1 MNTSLLFGALLVV
14 AAFGVLWWSFAGAR
28 GEGGAVDL
36 RNDTT
41 RDSRELLLREAASD
55 RAVQPFLERVG
66 TRLRGYLPVQ
76 RVRELDKNVKQ
87 MGDPAWTVER
97 VIAMKLLLSLT
108 FFLLFMFRFVGNP
121 TFINFLLFVGST
133 AFGFFAPNGIVDNRR
148 NARKLLIRNSVSD
161 TIDQLNVMVRAGLGI
176 DAALTR
182 VTEYNSGP
190 LADEFARA
198 LQEMRFGL
206 TRNVALANLAER
218 TDVNELR
225 GFVAAL
231 SNADRLGVSVSQ
243 TLKVQAEDLRDRR
256 RQSAEEQAM
265 KLPVKILFPTVFCI
279 MPALF
284 IVLLGP
290 AAIRIFDQF

>member
-1 MNTSLLFGALLVV
+1 FADKPTFFNLLLLV
-14 AAFGVLWWSFAGAR
+14 GA
-28 GEGGAVDL
+28 
-36 RNDTT
+36 T
-41 RDSRELLLREAASD
+41 S
-55 RAVQPFLERVG
+55 
-66 TRLRGYLPVQ
+66 
-76 RVRELDKNVKQ
+76 
-87 MGDPAWTVER
+87 
-97 VIAMKLLLSLT
+97 
-108 FFLLFMFRFVGNP
+108 
-121 TFINFLLFVGST
+121 
-133 AFGFFAPNGIVDNRR
+133 FGFFAPNGIVDNRR
-148 NARKLLIRNSVSD
+148 NKRKLEIRNSVSD

-176 DAALTR
+176 DSALTR
-182 VTEYNSGP
+182 VTDYNTGP

-218 TDVNELR
+218 TDVPELK

-256 RQSAEEQAM
+256 RQLAEEQAM

-290 AAIRIFDQF
+290 AAIRIFEQFNS